1 MYFCSMHHALII
13 NTGFSAVFKI
23 KQTYIGAICSCV
35 VWVHILTYLQHTFF
49 LRGIFFNKHL
59 SNEKHFVTYCHF
71 YPRPVLAFGY
81 CHRLR
86 LWVCVSVCVYVYQS
100 RACPHDNS
108 SPIQARITKFGPQ
121 MQNTLVWVPIV
132 FGDDRP

>member
-1 MYFCSMHHALII
+1 MHNGPFNEPASFDIPELIFQAKVTKFGIKVGLNMLI
-13 NTGFSAVFKI
+13 NMNSV
-23 KQTYIGAICSCV
+23 
-35 VWVHILTYLQHTFF
+35 
-49 LRGIFFNKHL
+49 
-59 SNEKHFVTYCHF
+59 F

-86 LWVCVSVCVYVYQS
+86 LWVCVCVYQS

-108 SPIQARITKFGPQ
+108 SPSQARITKFGPE

-132 FGDDRP
+132 FGDDRL